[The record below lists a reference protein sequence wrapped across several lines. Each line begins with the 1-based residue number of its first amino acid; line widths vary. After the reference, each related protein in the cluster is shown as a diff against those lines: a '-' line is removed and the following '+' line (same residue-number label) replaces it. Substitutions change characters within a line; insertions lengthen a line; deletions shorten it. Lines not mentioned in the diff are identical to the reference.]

1 MFDIPASFAGAS
13 ADDPST
19 SQSGT
24 GAGRYAPSPTGEL
37 HLGNLRT
44 ALLAW
49 LFARSTGRRFLLR
62 IEDLDAARVRPGMAD
77 QQLADLAALGITFDG
92 EPVVQSQRLAAYQ
105 EALVKLADRTYECFC
120 SRREIA
126 EAASAP
132 HGSVARY
139 PGTCRNLTEAE
150 RIDRRRRRQPAL
162 RLRADGAVQTVHD
175 LLHGDI
181 TAEVDDVVLR
191 RNDGVPAYNLAV
203 VVDDAFSGVDQVVR
217 GDDLLPAA
225 VTQAFLAELLGHRP
239 PTYAHVPL
247 AVNAA
252 GRRLAKRDGAVT
264 LPELAARGPGARR
277 GAWPHCGVAGPGI
290 NRRTGLAGCTARTF
304 RPWAPSAPSVGG
316 QGSKVGHVIIWA
328 DGTVTGLRGQW
339 KGAVELT
346 VARRD
351 ATAVG
356 GTRPRLHRPDGCA
369 RCRRSGSVE
378 CRSPGTRPGHRRLC
392 PGDRCPGR

>member
-13 ADDPST
+13 TDDLAA

-24 GAGRYAPSPTGEL
+24 GVGRYAPSPTGEL

-62 IEDLDAARVRPGMAD
+62 IEDLDTARVRPGTAD
-77 QQLADLAALGITFDG
+77 RQRADLAGLGITFDS
-92 EPVVQSQRLAAYQ
+92 EPVVQSQRLTAYQ
-105 EALVKLADRTYECFC
+105 HALLTLADRTYECFC

-150 RIDRRRRRQPAL
+150 RSDRRLRRRPAL

-175 LLHGDI
+175 LLQGAI
-181 TAEVDDVVLR
+181 TAAVDDVVLV

-203 VVDDAFSGVDQVVR
+203 VVDDGFCGVDQVVR
-217 GDDLLPAA
+217 GDDLLPVAA
-225 VTQAFLAELLGHRP
+225 TQGFLAELLGYP
-239 PTYAHVPL
+239 APIYAHVPL

-252 GRRLAKRDGAVT
+252 GERLAKRDGAVT
-264 LPELAARGPGARR
+264 LPDLAALGIGSSAVLGLIAESLDLASPGERVSPEALLGRFDPRR
-277 GAWPHCGVAGPGI
+277 LP
-290 NRRTGLAGCTARTF
+290 R
-304 RPWAPSAPSVGG
+304 RPWV
-316 QGSKVGHVIIWA
+316 VIPRNLTR
-328 DGTVTGLRGQW
+328 DEGL
-339 KGAVELT
+339 
-346 VARRD
+346 
-351 ATAVG
+351 
-356 GTRPRLHRPDGCA
+356 
-369 RCRRSGSVE
+369 S
-378 CRSPGTRPGHRRLC
+378 
-392 PGDRCPGR
+392 

>member
-1 MFDIPASFAGAS
+1 MFDIPASLAGAS
-13 ADDPST
+13 TDDLAT
-19 SQSGT
+19 SQRGT

-37 HLGNLRT
+37 HVGNLRT

-62 IEDLDAARVRPGMAD
+62 IEDLDTARVRPGMAD
-77 QQLADLAALGITFDG
+77 QQRADLAALGISFDG

-105 EALVKLADRTYECFC
+105 QALLKLAERTYECFC

-150 RIDRRRRRQPAL
+150 RIDRRLRRQPAL

-175 LLHGDI
+175 LLRGDV
-181 TAEVDDVVLR
+181 TTEVDDVVLR

-225 VTQAFLAELLGHRP
+225 ATQAFLTELLGYP
-239 PTYAHVPL
+239 PPIYAHVPL
-247 AVNAA
+247 AVNAE
-252 GRRLAKRDGAVT
+252 GGRLAKRDGAVT
-264 LPELAARGPGARR
+264 LPDLAALGIESTGVLGLIAESLDLASPGE
-277 GAWPHCGVAGPGI
+277 GVSPDRLLERFDPALLP
-290 NRRTGLAGCTARTF
+290 RE
-304 RPWAPSAPSVGG
+304 PWVVVPSG
-316 QGSKVGHVIIWA
+316 
-328 DGTVTGLRGQW
+328 GLRS
-339 KGAVELT
+339 
-346 VARRD
+346 
-351 ATAVG
+351 
-356 GTRPRLHRPDGCA
+356 GT
-369 RCRRSGSVE
+369 
-378 CRSPGTRPGHRRLC
+378 
-392 PGDRCPGR
+392 